1 MLRQLAGEGENFVQ
15 AVSFPCTRQ
24 AYSRLA
30 LSASRYSVAA
40 GWRRRML
47 AGQAV
52 RMSPSSVSRTARA
65 LVACGHHTEHL
76 GSVHQCGHCQRQ
88 RMGGHVVQS
97 GEAAVMHLLVA
108 AYLVQRHGFTRAGSS
123 KSATGGSLKAMC
135 PFSPMPMQ
143 VMSTGKRRSS
153 WE

>member
-1 MLRQLAGEGENFVQ
+1 
-15 AVSFPCTRQ
+15 
-24 AYSRLA
+24 
-30 LSASRYSVAA
+30 
-40 GWRRRML
+40 ML

-65 LVACGHHTEHL
+65 LVAAGTTQNTWAACISAGTV
-76 GSVHQCGHCQRQ
+76 SVSAWVGTSSR
-88 RMGGHVVQS
+88 
-97 GEAAVMHLLVA
+97 VA
-108 AYLVQRHGFTRAGSS
+108 KQPSCTCWLRHISSSATGFTRAGSS